1 MQIPVPAPARRFA
14 AAVGAPV
21 YLVGGAVRNALL
33 GLPGADLD
41 VAGALPPEA
50 VADRCRAAGF
60 AVEPRSRALGTT
72 AVRVDGETL
81 EYTAFRAERYA
92 PGGAHRPESV
102 QFGATLEEDAARRDF
117 TCNALYADCRS
128 GAVTDPLG
136 GLPDV
141 AAHTLRQAGPRTL
154 ESDAL
159 RVLRLVRLACELGFD
174 IEPATFDA
182 ARAHAGAL
190 PDIAQERRREEL
202 DRILVC
208 DARYPAAGRD
218 EARSVL
224 RALRLLDAL
233 GAWPCLVPEV
243 EAGRS
248 QAQRPDH
255 HRYPVM
261 EHLFHACAAAPATP
275 VLRLAALLH
284 DIGKPACL
292 AATGRL
298 WAHDRYGE
306 AIVQER
312 LPALRYPRA
321 VVSQVAALV
330 RHHMYDIQ
338 GTAHTATL
346 RTRFVCWGRPFT
358 EQLIALRE
366 ADIRGCGYR
375 TDYVH
380 SRWRALL
387 AEMAADGTP
396 FSEAELAIDGAG
408 IMRALGIGPGPR
420 VGQVKRA
427 LLLHCARRPEDNTP
441 ARLAALAHDISS
453 FSF

>member
-1 MQIPVPAPARRFA
+1 MQIPIPAPARRFA

-41 VAGALPPEA
+41 VAGALPQQV

-60 AVEPRSRALGTT
+60 AVEPRSRALGT
-72 AVRVDGETL
+72 AGVRVGGETL

-136 GLPDV
+136 GLPDL
-141 AAHTLRQAGPRTL
+141 AAHTLRQAAPRTL

-182 ARAHAGAL
+182 ARAHAGGL
-190 PDIAQERRREEL
+190 LDIAPERRREEL

-233 GAWPCLVPEV
+233 GAWPCLIPEV

-292 AATGRL
+292 AATGAAVGARPL
-298 WAHDRYGE
+298 WRGH
-306 AIVQER
+306 
-312 LPALRYPRA
+312 RA
-321 VVSQVAALV
+321 GAARRAALPRRRRFPGRRARAAPHV
-330 RHHMYDIQ
+330 RH
-338 GTAHTATL
+338 
-346 RTRFVCWGRPFT
+346 P
-358 EQLIALRE
+358 
-366 ADIRGCGYR
+366 
-375 TDYVH
+375 
-380 SRWRALL
+380 
-387 AEMAADGTP
+387 
-396 FSEAELAIDGAG
+396 
-408 IMRALGIGPGPR
+408 
-420 VGQVKRA
+420 
-427 LLLHCARRPEDNTP
+427 
-441 ARLAALAHDISS
+441 
-453 FSF
+453 

>member
-1 MQIPVPAPARRFA
+1 MQIPIPAPARRFA

-41 VAGALPPEA
+41 VAGALPPQV

-60 AVEPRSRALGTT
+60 AVEPRSRALGT
-72 AVRVDGETL
+72 AGVRVDGETL

-117 TCNALYADCRS
+117 TCNALYADCTS

-136 GLPDV
+136 GLPDL
-141 AAHTLRQAGPRTL
+141 AAHTLRQAAPRTL

-159 RVLRLVRLACELGFD
+159 RVLRLVRLACELGFG

-182 ARAHAGAL
+182 ARAHAGGL
-190 PDIAQERRREEL
+190 FDIAPERRREEL

-224 RALRLLDAL
+224 RALRLLDAI
-233 GAWPCLVPEV
+233 GAWPCLIPEV
-243 EAGRS
+243 EAGRN

-306 AIVQER
+306 AIVRER
-312 LPALRYPRA
+312 LAALRYPGA
-321 VVSQVAALV
+321 VVSRVAALV
-330 RHHMYDIQ
+330 RHHMYDIRN
-338 GTAHTATL
+338 TARTATL
-346 RTRFVCWGRPFT
+346 RAQFVRWGRPLT

-380 SRWRALL
+380 ARWRALL

-408 IMRALGIGPGPR
+408 IMCALGIGPGPR

-427 LLLHCARRPEDNTP
+427 LLLHCARHPEDNTP
-441 ARLAALAHDISS
+441 DRLAALARDIAPSS
-453 FSF
+453 F